1 MNSTLSSLNV
11 DAMENGTQL
20 IISVCSAKSGHMSF
34 LLALNL
40 VRPRSLV
47 YIPVD
52 GYERYQGIYYS
63 QEALQ
68 QRLPVLT
75 QDNSRDFI

>member
-1 MNSTLSSLNV
+1 
-11 DAMENGTQL
+11 MENGTQL
-20 IISVCSAKSGHMSF
+20 IIPVCSAKSGHMSF

-52 GYERYQGIYYS
+52 GWIYYS

-75 QDNSRDFI
+75 QDNSQDFI

>member
-52 GYERYQGIYYS
+52 GYDSGNSSTPFCI
-63 QEALQ
+63 
-68 QRLPVLT
+68 LT
-75 QDNSRDFI
+75 DGSIAPK